1 MKEIMY
7 LVKVGNQIVIMSQNE
22 YELYLI
28 FGH

>member
-22 YELYLI
+22 YELYLV
-28 FGH
+28 FGR